1 MTYAWVDHTAELE
14 LRLES
19 ETEEG
24 IYADALAAFAELVAS
39 DETGEPVR
47 VPVEVEAADRPGLLV
62 AWLEELVYLADAR
75 ALEPESVTGLV
86 ASENAVSAT
95 VAGRLAAPRPLVKAV
110 TYHGADF
117 RDDGSRWHARVVL
130 DV

>member
-1 MTYAWVDHTAELE
+1 MTYEWGHHTAELE

-24 IYADALAAFAELVAS
+24 VYRDALAAFGELVGSAAP
-39 DETGEPVR
+39 GESVR

-75 ALEPESVTGLV
+75 SLEPEHMSELAIAEGSLRASVIGRV
-86 ASENAVSAT
+86 AS
-95 VAGRLAAPRPLVKAV
+95 PRPLVKAV

-117 RDDGSRWHARVVL
+117 HHDGSRWQARVVL

>member
-19 ETEEG
+19 ETQEG
-24 IYADALAAFAELVAS
+24 VYADALAAFAELVS
-39 DETGEPVR
+39 SEEPGEAVR
-47 VPVEVEAADRPGLLV
+47 VPVAVEAADRPGSLV

-75 ALEPESVTGLV
+75 ALEPESVADLTV
-86 ASENAVSAT
+86 SENTLRAT
-95 VAGRLAAPRPLVKAV
+95 VAGRIAAPRPLVKAV
-110 TYHGADF
+110 TYHGAEF
-117 RDDGSRWHARVVL
+117 RHDGSRWRARVVL